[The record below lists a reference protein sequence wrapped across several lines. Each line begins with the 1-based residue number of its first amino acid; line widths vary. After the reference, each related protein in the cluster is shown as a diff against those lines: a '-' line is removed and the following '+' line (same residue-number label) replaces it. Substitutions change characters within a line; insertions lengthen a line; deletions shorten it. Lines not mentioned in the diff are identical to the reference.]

1 MLGGIRKMNIIT
13 NIMVI
18 ILIIVSVIN
27 LILILKQGKSIKT
40 IEEDVETLNELR
52 NI

>member
-1 MLGGIRKMNIIT
+1 MNIIT